1 MSNRDGITDD
11 VRQREEEYFRRKDR
25 ELIERMRQEA
35 ASATAQKALESATG
49 IREPETLKE
58 LADLGFTPQ
67 TLSLLPLVPLVQV
80 AWAEGGVSA
89 REREMIVDFAR
100 ARDIAE
106 GSEADLQLQAWLEQR
121 PSHETFQ
128 KARRLIGAILQ
139 TPEGAEMHVSGDDLM
154 KLCEDIAG
162 ASGGLFGFGSISTEE
177 RNALRQ
183 IAAQLKKR

>member
-11 VRQREEEYFRRKDR
+11 VRKREEEYFRRKDR
-25 ELIERMRQEA
+25 ELIERMREEA
-35 ASATAQKALESATG
+35 TAADAQKALESATG
-49 IREPETLKE
+49 IRDAETLKE
-58 LADLGFTPQ
+58 LAALGFTPQ
-67 TLSLLPLVPLVQV
+67 TLPLLPLVPLVQV

-89 REREMIVDFAR
+89 AEREMIVNFAR
-100 ARDIAE
+100 TRGIAD
-106 GSEADLQLQAWLEQR
+106 GSEADRQLQAWLETR

-139 TPEGAEMHVSGDDLM
+139 TPEGVEMQVSGNDLM

-162 ASGGLFGFGSISTEE
+162 ASGGLFGFGSVSTEE